1 MRALLENYPFLLWS
15 LQGFQGA
22 VAGTRALSEKAM
34 AGATAAAARADEC
47 DALLQKAETRM
58 GQRLD
63 KAVQD
68 QVLYCRHR
76 SFLPAPVN

>member
-1 MRALLENYPFLLWS
+1 
-15 LQGFQGA
+15 
-22 VAGTRALSEKAM
+22 M

-63 KAVQD
+63 KAVQN
-68 QVLYCRHR
+68 QVLLLP
-76 SFLPAPVN
+76 SSVFLSCSRKLKSGQLFQHL